1 MYNSDDENL
10 SDIEIN
16 NKPKYPPF
24 PCPENIFIYERE
36 TKDNSNVLDGDING
50 YDSKGFS
57 EIFNDIFS
65 PAKDNLNSLLN
76 DNDNDNINDNI
87 NDNDNDN
94 DYYSFNPYNIPDTIK
109 ENPSNDNT
117 DNKNNSIIIN
127 NEEKDKKE
135 SNLKGDIFEV
145 KHDWNI
151 YLKNKT
157 YVDWVFSLSLIFA
170 IFPRKK
176 GRKTEEDKALGIY
189 KIQHSNQTN
198 DNARTKVFNRCF
210 KIIGKVVKNI
220 CEKMGFKISD
230 FIKDTSNKCL
240 TNEETEKYCRMT
252 IEHILINNKQK
263 RGDRNHNRNEY
274 NKIKASKKYDDAVL
288 LKTILKMTF
297 GEVLL
302 KFLNDDNFVKDLDPT
317 NNDFT
322 TFTDNFGDKYSE
334 ERKEEVLKT
343 LKNIAYKSE
352 TL

>member
-1 MYNSDDENL
+1 MYHSDDESL

-16 NKPKYPPF
+16 NKPKYPPC
-24 PCPENIFIYERE
+24 PSPENIFIYERE

-76 DNDNDNINDNI
+76 DNDNDNINDN
-87 NDNDNDN
+87 DN
-94 DYYSFNPYNIPDTIK
+94 DYDSFNLYNIPDTIK

-135 SNLKGDIFEV
+135 SNPKGDIFEV

-230 FIKDTSNKCL
+230 FIKETSNKCL

-288 LKTILKMTF
+288 LKTILKIIH
-297 GEVLL
+297 
-302 KFLNDDNFVKDLDPT
+302 
-317 NNDFT
+317 NNILII
-322 TFTDNFGDKYSE
+322 Y
-334 ERKEEVLKT
+334 L
-343 LKNIAYKSE
+343 
-352 TL
+352 

>member
-1 MYNSDDENL
+1 MYHSDDESL
-10 SDIEIN
+10 RDIEIN

-24 PCPENIFIYERE
+24 FSPENIFIHERE
-36 TKDNSNVLDGDING
+36 TKDNSNVFDGDIYG
-50 YDSKGFS
+50 SYSKGLS
-57 EIFNDIFS
+57 EALNDIFS

-288 LKTILKMTF
+288 L
-297 GEVLL
+297 
-302 KFLNDDNFVKDLDPT
+302 NNFIKDLDPT

>member
-1 MYNSDDENL
+1 MYNSDDESL

-24 PCPENIFIYERE
+24 PSPENIFIYERE

-76 DNDNDNINDNI
+76 DNDNGD
-87 NDNDNDN
+87 DNDNF
-94 DYYSFNPYNIPDTIK
+94 SFGPK

-230 FIKDTSNKCL
+230 FIKETSNKCL

-274 NKIKASKKYDDAVL
+274 NKIKASKKYIKL
-288 LKTILKMTF
+288 I
-297 GEVLL
+297 
-302 KFLNDDNFVKDLDPT
+302 
-317 NNDFT
+317 
-322 TFTDNFGDKYSE
+322 
-334 ERKEEVLKT
+334 
-343 LKNIAYKSE
+343 
-352 TL
+352 

>member
-1 MYNSDDENL
+1 MYHSDDEGL

-24 PCPENIFIYERE
+24 PSPENIFIYERE
-36 TKDNSNVLDGDING
+36 TKDNSNVLDGDIYG
-50 YDSKGFS
+50 SYSKGLS
-57 EIFNDIFS
+57 EAINDIFS

-76 DNDNDNINDNI
+76 DNDNDNINDN
-87 NDNDNDN
+87 DNDN
-94 DYYSFNPYNIPDTIK
+94 DYDSFNLYNIPDTIK

-210 KIIGKVVKNI
+210 KIIGKVVKKI

-230 FIKDTSNKCL
+230 FIKETSNKCL

-302 KFLNDDNFVKDLDPT
+302 KFLNDDNFV
-317 NNDFT
+317 ND
-322 TFTDNFGDKYSE
+322 SE
-334 ERKEEVLKT
+334 RTSSLTEQRT
-343 LKNIAYKSE
+343 LSTARNKKIKCC
-352 TL
+352 